1 MHHTLSYLKNLI
13 RKESVMDSLEKQLLW
28 EKGKEILQNAPQLF
42 IDIDI
47 EADGIAGH
55 GSILSIGAT
64 TVHGETFYSELKPA
78 FEQFIEGHSVF
89 CAEHGLERERLL
101 AEAVEAEVVMH
112 NFNVWIHEMMVKHE
126 KDPVFVGLNAG
137 FDWPFI
143 DLYFRKYGIDNPF
156 GIAGDDLKSLVMPL
170 GGSWDWND
178 TKKSRMPEAIK
189 PEGDFTHHALEDAQ
203 YQQKLHF
210 GAVALFAAKLGHEN
224 FAN

>member
-1 MHHTLSYLKNLI
+1 M
-13 RKESVMDSLEKQLLW
+13 ESLEKQLLW

-42 IDIDI
+42 IDVDI
-47 EADGIAGH
+47 EADGIAGY

-64 TVHGETFYSELKPA
+64 TVHGETFYSELKPVGEDFLEANQA
-78 FEQFIEGHSVF
+78 F
-89 CAEHGLERERLL
+89 CTAHGLERSRLL
-101 AEAVEAEVVMH
+101 GEAPEAEFAMH
-112 NFNVWIHEMMVKHE
+112 QFNVWVREMAVKHD

-137 FDWPFI
+137 YDWPFV
-143 DLYFRKYGIDNPF
+143 DLYFTRYGIGNPF

-170 GGSWDWND
+170 GGNWDWND

-210 GAVALFAAKLGHEN
+210 GAVALFAARFETFVL
-224 FAN
+224 

>member
-1 MHHTLSYLKNLI
+1 MK
-13 RKESVMDSLEKQLLW
+13 SLEKELLW
-28 EKGKEILQNAPQLF
+28 QKGREILQNAPQLF

-64 TVHGETFYSELKPA
+64 TVHDETFYSELKPTSEDFLAANRA
-78 FEQFIEGHSVF
+78 F
-89 CAEHGLERERLL
+89 CTEHGLERERLL
-101 AEAVEAEVVMH
+101 AEALDAEIVMH
-112 NFNVWIHEMMVKHE
+112 NFNVWVRKVSILHD

-137 FDWPFI
+137 YDWPFI
-143 DLYFRKYGIDNPF
+143 DLYFTKYGIKNPF

-170 GGSWDWND
+170 GGNWDWND

-210 GAVALFAAKLGHEN
+210 GAVALFAARFGSESVVI
-224 FAN
+224 

>member
-1 MHHTLSYLKNLI
+1 MKA
-13 RKESVMDSLEKQLLW
+13 LEKEMLW
-28 EKGKEILQNAPQLF
+28 QKGREILQNAPQLF
-42 IDIDI
+42 IDVDI

-78 FEQFIEGHSVF
+78 YEEFLVANQAF

-101 AEAVEAEVVMH
+101 VEALEAEVVMH
-112 NFNVWIHEMMVKHE
+112 NFNVWVREMAVKHE

-137 FDWPFI
+137 YDWPFV
-143 DLYFRKYGIDNPF
+143 DLYFTKYGIQNPF

-170 GGSWDWND
+170 GGNWDWND

-210 GAVALFAAKLGHEN
+210 GAVALFAIKFGDETFTN
-224 FAN
+224 

>member
-1 MHHTLSYLKNLI
+1 MTSFE
-13 RKESVMDSLEKQLLW
+13 KELLW
-28 EKGKEILQNAPQLF
+28 EKGREILQNAPQLF

-47 EADGIAGH
+47 EADGVAGY

-64 TVHGETFYSELKPA
+64 TAHGETFYSELKPVG
-78 FEQFIEGHSVF
+78 ELFIEGHRAF
-89 CAEHGLERERLL
+89 CAEHGLDHERLL
-101 AEAVEAEVVMH
+101 AEAPDAEVVMH
-112 NFNVWIHEMMVKHE
+112 DFNVWVREMAVKYE

-137 FDWPFI
+137 YDWPFI
-143 DLYFRKYGIDNPF
+143 DLYFIRYGMDNPF

-170 GGSWDWND
+170 GGNWDWND

-210 GAVALFAAKLGHEN
+210 GAVALFAAKFGKESFVH
-224 FAN
+224 